1 MDLRNVLSASVNPM
15 EQILRL
21 RKAKKGQKSPGGS
34 KKRCATSA
42 IGQVGQN
49 APGTLKLLGQHF

>member
-1 MDLRNVLSASVNPM
+1 MDLRNVLSASDNPM

-21 RKAKKGQKSPGGS
+21 IKAEKGKKSAGGS

-42 IGQVGQN
+42 IGQMGQN